1 MAAAAAALSY
11 GVGASGGVADAGGDG
26 GGRGTT
32 VGDPLSALMGAL
44 GDEGGGGGLL
54 AGLLGGDD
62 RARLRQAVEGE
73 GIFIFHPPGVCCLV
87 VGL

>member
-1 MAAAAAALSY
+1 MLPS
-11 GVGASGGVADAGGDG
+11 GVGAAAGVKDAGGGDG

-32 VGDPLSALMGAL
+32 VGDPLSSLMGAL
-44 GDEGGGGGLL
+44 GEEGGGGGLL

-73 GIFIFHPPGVCCLV
+73 GILYLFSSRDVCCL
-87 VGL
+87 LFEL